1 MPRVKIVYSGIIGE
15 IIGKSIEYIDTA
27 REVKV
32 EELIEIL
39 VEKYSVLREW
49 LSKIP
54 IILVQVNGVDSTN
67 STIIHDGDEV
77 AIYTPLY
84 EGG

>member
-1 MPRVKIVYSGIIGE
+1 
-15 IIGKSIEYIDTA
+15 
-27 REVKV
+27 
-32 EELIEIL
+32 
-39 VEKYSVLREW
+39 VLREW